1 MIRVNNR
8 KVVLAFLAEITNQ
21 VVAGCQ
27 VFGAGV
33 A

>member
-8 KVVLAFLAEITNQ
+8 KVVLAYLADITNP

-27 VFGAGV
+27 VFGAGL